1 MRGLINTIREMNNK
15 KTVQYLS
22 GKGKK
27 PVEWPSEPLEEDGHT
42 DVSSSIRKCKTAM
55 EDATQILS
63 KLQTMDGEGSLPTWW
78 TNKLATACMSLNKL
92 RDYLLVSAEMKE
104 QMDLSEKEKGIGKIP
119 RQFLNPDKEE
129 MIIKGNKVI
138 VIDKKDLEKYTKKG
152 WELAEKLDDKDEP
165 TVKDVVKLLKKAS
178 QAHAGQAKDLE
189 KAVND

>member
-1 MRGLINTIREMNNK
+1 MRGLINTIRDMNNK
-15 KTVQYLS
+15 RTVQYLS

-27 PVEWPSEPLEEDGHT
+27 PVEWPSEPLQEDGHT

-55 EDATQILS
+55 EDASQILS

-104 QMDLSEKEKGIGKIP
+104 QIDLSEREKGIDKLP
-119 RQFLNPDKEE
+119 RQFLNPDKEI
-129 MIIKGNKVI
+129 MIVKKNKVI
-138 VIDKKDLEKYTKKG
+138 VVNKKDQDKYMRQG
-152 WELAEKLDDKDEP
+152 WQLAEKLDDKDEP